1 MNFKPQR
8 FLNQISSF
16 DSECAY
22 FARKSDKFLTH
33 YACLL
38 HEIGAAV
45 TNWLALV
52 DFTHN
57 TFGVENKHMTS
68 TFEEMA
74 GKFFGIWFGHSLA
87 NEVEQ
92 IVGFHIPQLKE
103 FKSMEYKFGE
113 SLGIQVKIGGHMV

>member
-1 MNFKPQR
+1 MNP
-8 FLNQISSF
+8 IG
-16 DSECAY
+16 E
-22 FARKSDKFLTH
+22 
-33 YACLL
+33 
-38 HEIGAAV
+38 EIGAAL
-45 TNWLALV
+45 TNWLALA

-103 FKSMEYKFGE
+103 FKSTEYKFGE
-113 SLGIQVKIGGHMV
+113 SLGIQVGLKVFNDDDVTDAEQGKKAGRLFAEFYGQN